1 MLSSGLV
8 FVLEPRRNFSAF
20 RLASRQDSAHTEG
33 MQGEAEAM
41 SGSATGTTRTL
52 TVAAVARRLGVAP
65 ATLRTWARRY
75 DLGPSRHTAGSHRRY
90 TVEDFS
96 RLVVMRRLTHEGVPP
111 SEAARIAAQ
120 TPPDQLAGIGLA
132 EVSVL
137 NPADSRSGRGSGL
150 PGADESLLPR
160 DLARVLPLQ
169 DSRRV
174 ARGLARAA
182 LSMDARGVAELLRRQ
197 LAAAGVVATWDEVI
211 VPVLEGIGARWEATG
226 EGVEIEH
233 QFAETIVAAL
243 GSITGRLETP
253 RNSAQV
259 LLSCAAE
266 EQHSLPLYALAAALA
281 ERGIDA
287 RVLGARMPTEAL
299 AAAVRRTGPAVVL
312 VYASMP
318 VEPATLEQVL
328 RRTRP
333 TPHVLLGGPGWGE
346 GSLPGFA
353 ERVDSLSRA
362 VVWVAEAVSA

>member
-1 MLSSGLV
+1 
-8 FVLEPRRNFSAF
+8 
-20 RLASRQDSAHTEG
+20 
-33 MQGEAEAM
+33 MQGDAEPM
-41 SGSATGTTRTL
+41 SGSANAGVRTL

-90 TVEDFS
+90 TLEDFS

-111 SEAARIAAQ
+111 SEAARIAAE
-120 TPPDQLAGIGLA
+120 TPADQLAGIGLA

-137 NPADSRSGRGSGL
+137 NPADSRSGRGLSGV
-150 PGADESLLPR
+150 DEALLPR

-197 LAAAGVVATWDEVI
+197 LAAAGVIATWEEVVI
-211 VPVLEGIGARWEATG
+211 PVLEGIGARWAATG

-233 QFAETIVAAL
+233 QFAETTIAAL

-253 RNSAQV
+253 RNTAQV

-287 RVLGARMPTEAL
+287 RVLGARMPTDAL

-318 VEPATLEQVL
+318 VEPGTLEQVL

-333 TPHVLLGGPGWGE
+333 TPQLLLGGPGWDE

-362 VVWVAEAVSA
+362 VAWVAEAVTA